1 MEKTLEQLK
10 LEAERELAD
19 RYLERFGVVPAVKE
33 KDSSLIDFNN

>member
-19 RYLERFGVVPAVKE
+19 RYLERFGKLPEVKE
-33 KDSSLIDFNN
+33 KETTLSDFNN

>member
-19 RYLERFGVVPAVKE
+19 RYLERFGMIPAVKE
-33 KDSSLIDFNN
+33 KETTLGDFNN